1 MMNVSRSTRAVLVS
15 AGVLGC
21 AVALAAQTVLS
32 RVVLWDADARQI
44 FGEAIV
50 GVASPGAAARPFLAL
65 APSARAAVVT
75 EAVAWARAYASSAP
89 FKKAWAEKRD
99 QNKPDP
105 PALTGSA
112 SDDVKKQSADQLK
125 QLDELKKTIAQLPP
139 DQQKQ
144 MQAVMDQM
152 VAQMNDAAKDP
163 KYQAL
168 MQQGA
173 ESNRASK
180 QKEYQDAVASWQHD
194 YPADPNVAIARRL
207 RDFLTM
213 SADVNFDAKLVTRNG
228 GRTFADPAFEGKP
241 DAWKMCFRA
250 GRDATTAARAAAQTW
265 LKEMGQ

>member
-32 RVVLWDADARQI
+32 RVGMSDADARQI

-50 GVASPGAAARPFLAL
+50 GAASPGAAARPFLAL

-75 EAVAWARAYASSAP
+75 EAVAWAKAYVSSAP

-99 QNKPDP
+99 ENKPDP

-112 SDDVKKQSADQLK
+112 SDDVKKQSADQ
-125 QLDELKKTIAQLPP
+125 
-139 DQQKQ
+139 QKQ
-144 MQAVMDQM
+144 MQAVVDQM
-152 VAQMNDAAKDP
+152 VAQMNETAKDP

-173 ESNRASK
+173 ENNRASK
-180 QKEYQDAVASWQHD
+180 QKEYQNAVASWQHD

-207 RDFLTM
+207 REFLTM
-213 SADVNFDAKLVTRNG
+213 SADVNFDAKLVARNG
-228 GRTFADPAFEGKP
+228 VKTFADPAFEGKP

-250 GRDATTAARAAAQTW
+250 GREATTAARAAAQTW
-265 LKEMGQ
+265 LKELGQ